1 MAYSPWNDK
10 GPSADGDKELSR
22 SLYRIKGAQKWMFYS
37 EKCSYVPTDSAIC
50 SAQNTSHTTERL
62 HSVME
67 WTTTQKIILFVVVLV
82 CLNYATVLF
91 LDRLKERKCLQ
102 AHEGFEDA
110 QLDPKTEGLYTWIRD
125 VQEIYDPFYAGVY
138 DQLTN
143 QVERTQ
149 AKTKLLM
156 NIWKDSPKLET
167 KPEQWSVLDVGCGT
181 GHAAL
186 SFVKSGTGKV
196 VGLDVSPA
204 MLKEAR
210 TKCEPQYKLT
220 DKQSNALSWRKDLMQ
235 NPSACQAGEFTHI
248 VCFYFTFYYS
258 KDQEE
263 LFRIWNLWTKPGGQ
277 LAVEVV
283 NKHKFDPLL
292 ESASPFLGFSL
303 QKYSKERLKKSNVA
317 FDKFEY
323 QADFSLVDPKAEFY
337 ETFRFKNG
345 VVRRQKHEFYMPTMD
360 AIVAMAK
367 RAGWQYVG
375 YQDLLP
381 LGFEYGYILTFEK

>member
-1 MAYSPWNDK
+1 
-10 GPSADGDKELSR
+10 
-22 SLYRIKGAQKWMFYS
+22 
-37 EKCSYVPTDSAIC
+37 
-50 SAQNTSHTTERL
+50 
-62 HSVME
+62 ME
-67 WTTTQKIILFVVVLV
+67 WTTTQKIVVFVVVLV
-82 CLNYATVLF
+82 CLNYATVVV
-91 LDRLKERKCLQ
+91 LDRLRERKRLSTQ
-102 AHEGFEDA
+102 EGFEDT
-110 QLDPKTEGLYTWIRD
+110 QTDPKTEGLYTWISD
-125 VQEIYDPFYAGVY
+125 VPQLYDPFYAGVY

-149 AKTKLLM
+149 AKTKVLVNL
-156 NIWKDSPKLET
+156 WSKSPKGET
-167 KPEQWSVLDVGCGT
+167 TPGQWSVLDVGCGT

-186 SFVKSGTGKV
+186 SFAKAGVGKV

-204 MLKEAR
+204 MLKEAK
-210 TKCEPQYKLT
+210 TKCEPLYKLT
-220 DKQSNALSWRKDLMQ
+220 DQESNALSWRTDMMQ

-263 LFRIWNLWTKPGGQ
+263 LFRIWNLWSKPGGQ

-303 QKYSKERLKKSNVA
+303 QKYSKERLKKSTVT
-317 FDKFEY
+317 FDKFDY
-323 QADFSLVDPKAEFY
+323 QAEFVLTDPKAEFY

-345 VVRRQKHEFYMPTMD
+345 AVRRQKHEFNMPTMD